1 MNTHKLCLLVVVVA
15 CTVTIA
21 RAQTA
26 KNEHGIPDAPTRLT
40 NSATTSTGTM
50 LKRELRWRSNI
61 PLNKTYDQ
69 LTPEQKAEFRSLY
82 AAIGEN
88 DEPPFPVQ
96 GIKPIFNNIKKGQ
109 NVMQARGELNLAVT
123 VGADGNAIKVQDL
136 GGVGGVNAR
145 EMTQYVQSVFMMA
158 KFKPALCQGT
168 PCTMEFPFK
177 LKLN

>member
-1 MNTHKLCLLVVVVA
+1 MTARKFCLLVVVSA

-21 RAQTA
+21 QAQTA

-40 NSATTSTGTM
+40 NSATSSTGTM

-61 PLNKTYDQ
+61 PLNKTYEQ

-82 AAIGEN
+82 ATLGDG

-109 NVMQARGELNLAVT
+109 NVMQA
-123 VGADGNAIKVQDL
+123 
-136 GGVGGVNAR
+136 
-145 EMTQYVQSVFMMA
+145 
-158 KFKPALCQGT
+158 
-168 PCTMEFPFK
+168 
-177 LKLN
+177 